1 MNLQKKSPNKFH
13 GTGPFEIA
21 TGKKITDPQAP
32 ITYTEMFGK
41 TLVELAEQ
49 DADIVAITAA
59 MPDGTGLNKFAECYP
74 QRFLDVGIAEQH
86 AVTAAAGMAAAG
98 MKPVVA
104 VYSTFLQRAY
114 DSVLHDICMQD
125 LHVTMC
131 LDRAGIV
138 GDDGFTHHGVF
149 DYAYLRSMPRMT
161 IMAPKD
167 ENELRQMLNTALQ
180 FQRTDRDPLSA
191 RQRYWRCL

>member
-1 MNLQKKSPNKFH
+1 
-13 GTGPFEIA
+13 
-21 TGKKITDPQAP
+21 
-32 ITYTEMFGK
+32 MFGK

-104 VYSTFLQRAY
+104 VYFYIFYKERMIRCCTISACR
-114 DSVLHDICMQD
+114 ICM
-125 LHVTMC
+125 
-131 LDRAGIV
+131 
-138 GDDGFTHHGVF
+138 
-149 DYAYLRSMPRMT
+149 
-161 IMAPKD
+161 
-167 ENELRQMLNTALQ
+167 
-180 FQRTDRDPLSA
+180 
-191 RQRYWRCL
+191 

>member
-1 MNLQKKSPNKFH
+1 MNLQKKVRINFM
-13 GTGPFEIA
+13 A
-21 TGKKITDPQAP
+21 RVRLRLQQVKKITDPQAP
-32 ITYTEMFGK
+32 IAYTEMFGK

-114 DSVLHDICMQD
+114 VRCCTISACRICM
-125 LHVTMC
+125 
-131 LDRAGIV
+131 
-138 GDDGFTHHGVF
+138 
-149 DYAYLRSMPRMT
+149 
-161 IMAPKD
+161 
-167 ENELRQMLNTALQ
+167 
-180 FQRTDRDPLSA
+180 
-191 RQRYWRCL
+191 